1 MCIHA
6 LHDACIPSTTTVD
19 KEDYFVGT
27 PYYSIYLRT
36 YTKKLVE
43 SSEKE
48 KAGENLYTLY

>member
-27 PYYSIYLRT
+27 PYLYLRT
-36 YTKKLVE
+36 YTKKPVE